1 MTITAADWRIIRR
14 LVGGAPYCALATLD
28 PEGAPDVTPIGS
40 LRLGEAGRGY
50 YFEEY
55 AATLAGRFRRDARV
69 CVLVLNG
76 NWWSLLWAM
85 LRGRGGQP
93 FGVRL
98 HGRVG
103 ERREATPEERERFLR
118 RVRAFRFTR
127 GYRLVWGGKMKTMR
141 EISFDRFEPVRIPPL
156 GPAWPVPRGEPA
168 PAPAAGGSAFARA
181 SRSAP
186 TRRPSTRRGAS
197 RTG

>member
-1 MTITAADWRIIRR
+1 MSITAADWRIIRR

-28 PEGAPDVTPIGS
+28 PDGAPDVTPIGS
-40 LRLGEAGRGY
+40 LRLGEMGRGY

-76 NWWSLLWAM
+76 DWWSLLWAM
-85 LRGRGGQP
+85 LRGRSRQP
-93 FGVRL
+93 LGVRL

-103 ERREATPEERERFLR
+103 ERREATPEERDGFLR
-118 RVRAFRFTR
+118 RVRALRFTR
-127 GYRLVWGGKMKTMR
+127 GYRLVWGGKMKTVR

-156 GPAWPVPRGEPA
+156 GPAWPVEREALPA
-168 PAPAAGGSAFARA
+168 GPERQ
-181 SRSAP
+181 
-186 TRRPSTRRGAS
+186 GAS
-197 RTG
+197 GT